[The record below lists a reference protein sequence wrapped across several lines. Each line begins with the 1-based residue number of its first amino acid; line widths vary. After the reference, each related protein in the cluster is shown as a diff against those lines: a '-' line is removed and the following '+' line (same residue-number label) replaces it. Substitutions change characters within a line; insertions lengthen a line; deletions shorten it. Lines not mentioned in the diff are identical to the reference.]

1 MKNSKVHTHEVR
13 PKAAGAPVTEAF
25 VRFHFTGIC
34 SLIVA
39 SDHSPL
45 VAVIPDGR
53 QSRFSTTDPS
63 MQIPSHHAFVMFP
76 AAAASG
82 READFKLKNGDLGV
96 CLLQHEL
103 LSLAGGTIEP
113 VEGSGSADA
122 IIRMSNVCAHA
133 VVAQDCVSHPPHDA
147 VLAQVTI
154 PSNALWVQTASEDD
168 YTFEPR
174 CGAVSKPHEGKLAEV
189 AAVDLR
195 IRDASTLL
203 LLSHPF
209 AGGAAHQPLELSL
222 AGTSAEDPLV
232 ITIGNSP
239 LPDLQRYVDAAPGG
253 HQHDRDVH
261 FELYYTL
268 APAAPP
274 LPLTVPVRQQTKVP
288 HASNCPVVIMDVEG

>member
-1 MKNSKVHTHEVR
+1 MKNSRVHAHEVR
-13 PKAAGAPVTEAF
+13 PKETAAPVTEAF

-34 SLIVA
+34 GLVVA

-53 QSRFSTTDPS
+53 QGRFSTTDPS
-63 MQIPSHHAFVMFP
+63 MQIPSHRAFVMFP

-82 READFKLKNGDLGV
+82 READFKLKNGELGV
-96 CLLQHEL
+96 CLLEHEL

-113 VEGSGSADA
+113 VPESGSKDA

-133 VVAQDCVSHPPHDA
+133 LVAQDCVAHPPHDA

-168 YTFEPR
+168 YAFEPR
-174 CGAVSKPHEGKLAEV
+174 CNSVPKPHQGKVAEV

-195 IRDASTLL
+195 IRDASTLM

-209 AGGAAHQPLELSL
+209 VGGAAREPLELSL
-222 AGTSAEDPLV
+222 AGTSAKEPLV

-239 LPDLQRYVDAAPGG
+239 LPDLHRYVDAAPGG

-268 APAAPP
+268 TPAAPP